1 MIAVIGD
8 IHGCYYTLLEL
19 VNQIRK
25 KYPHA
30 EIISLGDLVDRG
42 NHSFKVV
49 DFVMN
54 EEIRFVPGNHDYMF
68 YHFFKYPSSAFAR
81 SWVFNGNEATLESY
95 EGHEEEILEH
105 IDFIANAPLYLDLDD
120 AFITHAGISKYYEN
134 ILPKNFRDNLEATLP
149 EVIHRDYLHDIGVL
163 WTRDPLLDI
172 GKIQIVGHSKI
183 NEPKFDVEANALYI
197 DTGAF
202 AGNKLSA
209 AIVEDNEVIEILSE
223 KTHIQ
228 DYRIY

>member
-8 IHGCYYTLLEL
+8 IHGCFYTLLEL
-19 VNQIRK
+19 VRQIEK
-25 KYPHA
+25 KYPQA

-42 NHSFKVV
+42 NHSYNVV
-49 DFVMN
+49 QFVM
-54 EEIRFVPGNHDYMF
+54 EEGIRFVPGNHDYMF

-95 EGHEEEILEH
+95 IDHEEEILTH
-105 IDFIANAPLYLDLDD
+105 LDFIASAPLFLDLDD
-120 AFITHAGISKYYEN
+120 AFITHAGISKYYEDV
-134 ILPKNFRDNLEATLP
+134 LPENFRDDLTSLDEI
-149 EVIHRDYLHDIGVL
+149 IHRDYLHDIGVL

-172 GKIQIVGHSKI
+172 GKLQIVGHSKL
-183 NEPKFDVEANALYI
+183 NEPRFDVDANALYI

-202 AGNKLSA
+202 SGNKLSA
-209 AIVEDNEVIEILSE
+209 AIVENNEVIEIISE

-228 DYRIY
+228 DYRVY

>member
-8 IHGCYYTLLEL
+8 VHGCFYTLFEL
-19 VNQIRK
+19 VQQIRK
-25 KYPHA
+25 KYPEA

-42 NHSFKVV
+42 NYSYEVV
-49 DFVMN
+49 NYVI
-54 EEIRFVPGNHDYMF
+54 EENIRFVPGNHDYMF
-68 YHFFKYPSSAFAR
+68 YHFFKYPSSIFAR
-81 SWVFNGNEATLESY
+81 SWILNGNEATLESY
-95 EGHEEEILEH
+95 EGHEDEILEH
-105 IDFIANAPLYLDLDD
+105 IDFIAKSPLYLDLED
-120 AFITHAGISKYYEN
+120 AFITHAGISKYY
-134 ILPKNFRDNLEATLP
+134 KNVLP
-149 EVIHRDYLHDIGVL
+149 ENYKEDISSIKKVIKRDFLHDIGVL

-172 GKIQIVGHSKI
+172 GRLQIVGHSKL
-183 NEPKFDVEANALYI
+183 NEPRFDVDANALYI

-209 AIVEDNEVIEILSE
+209 AIVENNEVIEIISE

>member
-19 VNQIRK
+19 VRQIEK
-25 KYPHA
+25 KYPEA

-42 NHSFKVV
+42 NHSYKVV
-49 DFVMN
+49 DFIM
-54 EEIRFVPGNHDYMF
+54 EENIRFVPGNHDYMF
-68 YHFFKYPSSAFAR
+68 YHFFKYPSSTFAR
-81 SWVFNGNEATLESY
+81 SWVFNGNEATLASY
-95 EGHEEEILEH
+95 EGHEEEILTH
-105 IDFIANAPLYLDLDD
+105 IDFIAKAPLYLDLPD

-134 ILPKNFRDNLEATLP
+134 VLP
-149 EVIHRDYLHDIGVL
+149 ENYKKDLAKIKEVIKRDYLHDIGVL
-163 WTRDPLLDI
+163 WTRDPLLNI
-172 GKIQIVGHSKI
+172 GKLQIVGHSKL
-183 NEPKFDVEANALYI
+183 NEPIFDIDANALYI

-202 AGNKLSA
+202 SGNKLSA
-209 AIVEDNEVIEILSE
+209 AIIENEEVIEILSE

>member
-8 IHGCYYTLLEL
+8 IHGCYYTLYEL
-19 VNQIRK
+19 YRQIEK
-25 KYPHA
+25 KYPEA

-42 NHSFKVV
+42 NHSYKVV
-49 DFVMN
+49 NFII
-54 EEIRFVPGNHDYMF
+54 EENIRFVPGNHDYMF
-68 YHFFKYPSSAFAR
+68 YHFFKYPSSTFAR
-81 SWVFNGNEATLESY
+81 SWIFNGNEATLESY
-95 EGHEEEILEH
+95 EGHEDEILDH
-105 IDFIANAPLYLDLDD
+105 IEFIASAPLYLDLPD
-120 AFITHAGISKYYEN
+120 AFITHAGISRYYEN
-134 ILPKNFRDNLEATLP
+134 FLPDNFREDLSSVK
-149 EVIHRDYLHDIGVL
+149 EVIERDYLHDIGVL

-172 GKIQIVGHSKI
+172 GKLQIVGHSKI
-183 NEPKFDVEANALYI
+183 NEPKFDVDANALYI

-209 AIVEDNEVIEILSE
+209 AIVENNEVIEILSE